1 VGIGG
6 LYRLIRVSGSISS
19 SLDFGFLKRRNIMY
33 GEKGKEI
40 LKRETLLSIVD
51 LPDIDIDLDDYIIV
65 KDGIETIDYDRLMG
79 DL

>member
-1 VGIGG
+1 
-6 LYRLIRVSGSISS
+6 
-19 SLDFGFLKRRNIMY
+19 MY